1 MFNFNTNKRNA
12 EPSMNTAMRTNG
24 SGNMPSRQGGQAA
37 NINAVPQNGMQNG
50 MQNGIDSEQQAF
62 IRARAEEL
70 ENQRRDFMR
79 KRPDFD
85 LETEMQ
91 NPEFAKYVLAMGLS
105 IEDAFYLVHKDEI
118 IQEEIQTALNRLAA
132 RRERISENG
141 AGKNSPAV
149 VKKNPKDMSDKE
161 IDAIIERVRN
171 GEKISF

>member
-1 MFNFNTNKRNA
+1 
-12 EPSMNTAMRTNG
+12 
-24 SGNMPSRQGGQAA
+24 
-37 NINAVPQNGMQNG
+37 
-50 MQNGIDSEQQAF
+50 
-62 IRARAEEL
+62 
-70 ENQRRDFMR
+70 
-79 KRPDFD
+79 
-85 LETEMQ
+85 MQ

-118 IQEEIQTALNRLAA
+118 IQEEIQAALNRLAA

>member
-24 SGNMPSRQGGQAA
+24 SGNMSNRQGGQAA
-37 NINAVPQNGMQNG
+37 NINAVPQNVMQNG
-50 MQNGIDSEQQAF
+50 MDSEQQAF

-118 IQEEIQTALNRLAA
+118 IQEEIQAALNRLAA

>member
-12 EPSMNTAMRTNG
+12 EPNMNTAMRTSG
-24 SGNMPSRQGGQAA
+24 SGNMQSRGGGRTADM
-37 NINAVPQNGMQNG
+37 NAVPQEQMQNG
-50 MQNGIDSEQQAF
+50 MNDEQRAF
-62 IRARAEEL
+62 IKARAEEL

-85 LETEMQ
+85 LEAEMQ
-91 NPEFAKYVLAMGLS
+91 NPDFAKYVLAMGLS
-105 IEDAFYLVHKDEI
+105 IEDAFYLVHRDEI
-118 IQEEIQTALNRLAA
+118 IQEEIQTALNRLAV
-132 RRERISENG
+132 RRDRISENG

>member
-24 SGNMPSRQGGQAA
+24 SGNMPRQAA

-50 MQNGIDSEQQAF
+50 MDSEQQAF

>member
-37 NINAVPQNGMQNG
+37 NINAAPQNGMQNG
-50 MQNGIDSEQQAF
+50 MDSEQQAF

-85 LETEMQ
+85 LESEMQ

-118 IQEEIQTALNRLAA
+118 IQEEIQAALNRLAA

>member
-24 SGNMPSRQGGQAA
+24 SGNMTSRQGGQAA

-50 MQNGIDSEQQAF
+50 MDSEQQAF

-91 NPEFAKYVLAMGLS
+91 NPEFAKYVLGMGLS

-118 IQEEIQTALNRLAA
+118 IQEEIQAALNRLAA

>member
-12 EPSMNTAMRTNG
+12 EPSMNTAMHTNG

-37 NINAVPQNGMQNG
+37 NINTVPQNGMQNG
-50 MQNGIDSEQQAF
+50 MNTEQQAF

>member
-1 MFNFNTNKRNA
+1 MFNFNTNKRGA
-12 EPSMNTAMRTNG
+12 EPNINTAMRANGSGNAMSRGGQAASMNTA
-24 SGNMPSRQGGQAA
+24 
-37 NINAVPQNGMQNG
+37 PQQMQDGMN
-50 MQNGIDSEQQAF
+50 DEQRAF

-70 ENQRRDFMR
+70 EDQRREFMK

-85 LETEMQ
+85 LEAEMQ

-105 IEDAFYLVHKDEI
+105 IEDAYYLVHKDEI
-118 IQEEIQTALNRLAA
+118 IREEIQTALNRLAV
-132 RRERISENG
+132 RRERIAENG

>member
-50 MQNGIDSEQQAF
+50 MDFEQQAF

-118 IQEEIQTALNRLAA
+118 IQEEIQAALNRLAA

>member
-37 NINAVPQNGMQNG
+37 NINAVPQNGM
-50 MQNGIDSEQQAF
+50 DSEQQAF